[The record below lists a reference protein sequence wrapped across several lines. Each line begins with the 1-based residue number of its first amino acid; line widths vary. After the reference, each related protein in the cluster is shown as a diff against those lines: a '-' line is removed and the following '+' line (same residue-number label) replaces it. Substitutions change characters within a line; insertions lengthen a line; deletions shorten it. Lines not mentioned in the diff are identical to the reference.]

1 MRGLYSY
8 NVLDSP
14 GYIQAKKIER
24 RIQIYSKRQRTKK
37 MQDNLRKFEKANLEA
52 EKGTLSNSIN
62 LD

>member
-24 RIQIYSKRQRTKK
+24 RIQIYNKKSREKK
-37 MQDNLRKFEKANLEA
+37 MRDSQRKLQFARE
-52 EKGTLSNSIN
+52 
-62 LD
+62 